1 MYTGVHSDVAR
12 ESGAHQ
18 TSTTLRSKSKF
29 IDFYLAYYI
38 VEPKLQSCGINFAI
52 S

>member
-18 TSTTLRSKSKF
+18 NKHNTL
-29 IDFYLAYYI
+29 IQVQNLWYGPNFYLVLYI
-38 VEPKLQSCGINFAI
+38 VEPKL
-52 S
+52 

>member
-18 TSTTLRSKSKF
+18 TNTINTL
-29 IDFYLAYYI
+29 IQVQIL
-38 VEPKLQSCGINFAI
+38 
-52 S
+52 

>member
-18 TSTTLRSKSKF
+18 SKHNTL
-29 IDFYLAYYI
+29 IQVQIL
-38 VEPKLQSCGINFAI
+38 
-52 S
+52 